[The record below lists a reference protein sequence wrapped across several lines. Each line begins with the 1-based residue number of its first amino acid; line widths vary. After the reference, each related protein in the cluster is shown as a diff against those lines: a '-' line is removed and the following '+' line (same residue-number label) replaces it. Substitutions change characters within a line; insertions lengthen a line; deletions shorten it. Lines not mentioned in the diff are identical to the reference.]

1 MFVVSCTIV
10 ISAAL
15 DARLQTGGWLTS
27 RRQSQAGTTI
37 AVSCSLTLSLTINSS
52 SLCVETSDSVRV
64 DEVSRRHPPGIDVRN
79 GPRSL

>member
-1 MFVVSCTIV
+1 MFVSCTIV

-27 RRQSQAGTTI
+27 RRQYQAGTTI